1 MFLFSGWWLCW
12 FIGYCVALLVVWGLG
27 VVWRLVDFV
36 GLPFGFVSTC
46 LRLALSLAWM
56 VE

>member
-1 MFLFSGWWLCW
+1 MLVYWLLCC
-12 FIGYCVALLVVWGLG
+12 ITCGLGFG
-27 VVWRLVDFV
+27 VVWCLVDFV

-56 VE
+56 VG